1 MSYLVLAVQL
11 LIRNMGWEV
20 SVENCTE
27 SQAIIPA
34 AAEVCDV
41 NILEEKKKNKS
52 NIKIVI

>member
-1 MSYLVLAVQL
+1 MGFLMSYLVLAVQF
-11 LIRNMGWEV
+11 LIGDVGWEV

-41 NILEEKKKNKS
+41 NILKGKK
-52 NIKIVI
+52 I

>member
-1 MSYLVLAVQL
+1 MSYLVLAVQF
-11 LIRNMGWEV
+11 LIGNMGWEV

-41 NILEEKKKNKS
+41 NILEEKKKIKAILKS
-52 NIKIVI
+52 